1 MLPLLRDLDDN
12 ELDDLVDDN
21 DLGDLGD
28 LHDLNENDLGD
39 LGDLGDLDKND
50 LGGEQL
56 SIIDAIVGGSPPGK
70 FQSCGR

>member
-28 LHDLNENDLGD
+28 LNDLNEN
-39 LGDLGDLDKND
+39 DLGDLDKND

>member
-21 DLGDLGD
+21 DLGDLGA
-28 LHDLNENDLGD
+28 LNDLNEN
-39 LGDLGDLDKND
+39 DLGDLDKND

>member
-12 ELDDLVDDN
+12 DLDDLVDD
-21 DLGDLGD
+21 
-28 LHDLNENDLGD
+28 NDLGD